1 MFDFCLKAQALSIY
15 GLNILEVKER
25 AVTTGTGTGVKVP
38 WKKETQGKYQ
48 NDGNIAEYYLLMLFF
63 EILEM

>member
-1 MFDFCLKAQALSIY
+1 M
-15 GLNILEVKER
+15 
-25 AVTTGTGTGVKVP
+25 TTGTGTGVKVP